1 MGTRLR
7 KLYTIHYGLFS
18 GWCNLQP
25 VGPDTSIL
33 AAVLSAVLGGGG
45 GGVLFVLIVV
55 IVSFMHV
62 E

>member
-7 KLYTIHYGLFS
+7 KPYTMHYGLFS

-25 VGPDTSIL
+25 VVPDTSIL
-33 AAVLSAVLGGGG
+33 AAVLSAVLGGG